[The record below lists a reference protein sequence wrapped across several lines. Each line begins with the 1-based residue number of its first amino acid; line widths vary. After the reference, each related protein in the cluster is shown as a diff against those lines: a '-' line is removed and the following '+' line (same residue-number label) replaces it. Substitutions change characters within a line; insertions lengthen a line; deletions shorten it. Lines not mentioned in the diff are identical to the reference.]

1 MSKVQS
7 EAVLIVD
14 DIPENRKVLRDLLKE
29 EGYRILVAENG
40 NNALKRAVLAS
51 PSLILL
57 DIVMPEMDGYEVCQ
71 RLKQNADTAD
81 IPVIFITVK
90 DDQENLVKSFSVG
103 AVDYITKPFHSSE
116 VLVRVKTHLEINRLT
131 RELYHNNQDL
141 EKQATELKA
150 ANEQLKQEIALR
162 QKAEA
167 EREQA
172 FSDRQRASEQLSL
185 VAQLN
190 KVGFIGQSE
199 VIKTNLMEP
208 IQRLNA
214 NDKIPVLITG
224 ESGTGKELITRAI
237 RLGGA
242 RASGPFIAVNCAAL
256 PEGLVESALFGHAR
270 GAFTGATQN
279 QRGQFEAASGGT
291 IFLDEIGD
299 MKLDVQAKIL
309 RVLQEKE
316 VNRVGDSVPIK
327 VDVRVIAATNKDLP
341 ALVASGKFRED
352 LYFRL
357 AAFPITVPPLRERQ
371 EDIPLLVL
379 HVLEKFAPEM
389 DIKKTAIS
397 PEALSVL
404 KGYHFPGN
412 VRELE
417 NIIQRALT
425 LSGGD
430 EIRPEHLKLQEPHTP
445 LPNEPEVNPPTQLP
459 KNLSPSDSVNAFLTQ
474 CCSIVPYA
482 STPKHRLLD
491 RYKSF
496 CEVEKYEIASRNEF
510 YRRIKELYP
519 QIEDALITKKRVKG
533 FKGLKLKERQR
544 GFESF

>member
-533 FKGLKLKERQR
+533 FKGLKLNERQR